1 MCGIVGICP
10 SIEEG
15 LFKFALNKLTHR
27 GPDGYGVWKNDNH
40 SLMLGHRR
48 LSILDTSEGGKQPMH
63 YKDRYVV
70 TFNGEIYNFI
80 EIRKELQ
87 SLGYSFESESDTEVL
102 LVAFH
107 HWKEKCLL
115 KFNGMWAFAIFD
127 QTQNKLFLSRDR
139 FGKKPLFYH
148 QSGDKFIFA
157 SEMKAIMPLLDSI
170 NISKDFDWCKKNP
183 MVYEATEKTLIDGI
197 KRFPAGHY
205 AYFDLSDKRNLSPI
219 KYWNTIDNLVQVPS
233 TYEEQVAQFKELF
246 MDACKIR
253 MRSDVPIGTSLSG
266 GLDSSAIICTLNK
279 IDQQE
284 NSERVSK
291 NWQSAYIASFPNS
304 FVDETKYAKE
314 VTDFLGIKGNF
325 IEINPNKCIEKL
337 EYSTYIFEELYPT
350 PPMPMMQTYQAM
362 KNGGVTVSIDGHG
375 ADELMAG
382 YNYNIYETF
391 FDAKFDI
398 KQIKNAVIA
407 RTALFDGVGSD
418 SKWMYE
424 YIYFRARILGISTVH
439 LANKLPFIKDRF
451 IMPLK
456 RYKFHEQLGH
466 LNSLLYS
473 LFEET
478 IMPSLLRNYDRY
490 SMSAGIEIRM
500 PFLDHRVVSFLLSV
514 PYDSK
519 IRNGYTKAILRD
531 ALRDI
536 MPPNI
541 VNRKSKI
548 GYSAPLNEWISNEWK
563 EFLMDTMNSQLFN
576 NSNFVDK
583 NETKKL
589 MTNVMNAEKPDFT
602 KSIYAWQ
609 SISPYFWEEYFFKKL
624 NTKF

>member
-1 MCGIVGICP
+1 MCGIVGVSP
-10 SIEEG
+10 SVEEG
-15 LFKFALNKLTHR
+15 LFKFSLNKLMHR
-27 GPDGYGVWKNDNH
+27 GPDGYGIWSSENH
-40 SLMLGHRR
+40 SLTLGHRR

-63 YKDRYVV
+63 YKDRYVI

-80 EIRKELQ
+80 EVRKELQ
-87 SLGYSFESESDTEVL
+87 SLGYSFDSESDTEVL

-127 QTQNKLFLSRDR
+127 QTQDKLFLSRDR

-170 NISKDFDWCKKNP
+170 NVSKDFDWCKKNP

-197 KRFPAGHY
+197 KRFPSGHY
-205 AYFDLSDKRNLSPI
+205 AYIDLSNKGNLSPI
-219 KYWNTIDNLVQVPS
+219 KYWNTIDNLVQVPPS
-233 TYEEQVAQFKELF
+233 YEEQVAQFRELF

-325 IEINPNKCIEKL
+325 IEINAKKCIEKL
-337 EYSTYIFEELYPT
+337 EYSTHIFEELYPT

-391 FDAKFDI
+391 FDAKSNVT
-398 KQIKNAVIA
+398 QIKNAVIA
-407 RTALFDGVGSD
+407 RTALFDGLGSD
-418 SKWMYE
+418 SKWIYE
-424 YIYFRARILGISTVH
+424 YIYYRARILGIDTVH
-439 LANKLPFIKDRF
+439 LINKLPFLKDKF

-456 RYKFHEQLGH
+456 RHKFHEQLGH

-500 PFLDHRVVSFLLSV
+500 PFLDHRVVSFLLSI

-519 IRNGYTKAILRD
+519 IRNGFTKSILRD
-531 ALRDI
+531 AVRDI

-548 GYSAPLNEWISNEWK
+548 GYTAPLNEWISNEWR
-563 EFLMDTMNSQLFN
+563 EFLMDTMNSQSFN

-602 KSIYAWQ
+602 KSLYAWQ